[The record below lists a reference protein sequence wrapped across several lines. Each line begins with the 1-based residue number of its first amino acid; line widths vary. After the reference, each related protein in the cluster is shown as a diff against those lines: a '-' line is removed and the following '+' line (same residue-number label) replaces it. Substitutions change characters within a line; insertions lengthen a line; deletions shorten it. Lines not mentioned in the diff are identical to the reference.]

1 MPPRQGTKRLW
12 EGMTPDTV
20 TMKCRKAFRVAAK
33 SLFGSLART
42 VCGQMVH
49 PLGQYEGL
57 NLAGTQQTVLAGFWL
72 YKETLFRD
80 HKGGRAEAPPS
91 PASTYLHRLCQDISP
106 WAEKSLSQFLPAH
119 LLGAAA
125 IATIP
130 PCSKMW
136 TWPRSW
142 SHHDPCPMTALGT
155 RASEGDARAR
165 KELKGYL
172 AQMPHFTNRE
182 TEAHWGEVTH
192 SHLLL
197 KEGYQAIEPFRR
209 FFSCIFC
216 DMLVSVISVCKIL
229 VWRLENTVTSELPR
243 VDLGGKLNSFTSK
256 KDPPTSFLRESRE

>member
-1 MPPRQGTKRLW
+1 MG
-12 EGMTPDTV
+12 
-20 TMKCRKAFRVAAK
+20 
-33 SLFGSLART
+33 
-42 VCGQMVH
+42 H
-49 PLGQYEGL
+49 PLCQYEWL
-57 NLAGTQQTVLAGFWL
+57 NLAGIQQTVLDSFWL
-72 YKETLFRD
+72 CKETLLRD
-80 HKGGRAEAPPS
+80 HKGGRAQALPS
-91 PASTYLHRLCQDISP
+91 PASTYLHRLARTFHHQQ
-106 WAEKSLSQFLPAH
+106 KNLSASSCLAH

-130 PCSKMW
+130 PCSKAR

-155 RASEGDARAR
+155 RASEGNARAR

-182 TEAHWGEVTH
+182 TEAQWGEVTH

-209 FFSCIFC
+209 FFSHICC
-216 DMLVSVISVCKIL
+216 NMLVSVISVCKIL
-229 VWRLENTVTSELPR
+229 VWRLENIVTSELPR

-256 KDPPTSFLRESRE
+256 KDWPSSFLRESREWLIEPSTRRQAN